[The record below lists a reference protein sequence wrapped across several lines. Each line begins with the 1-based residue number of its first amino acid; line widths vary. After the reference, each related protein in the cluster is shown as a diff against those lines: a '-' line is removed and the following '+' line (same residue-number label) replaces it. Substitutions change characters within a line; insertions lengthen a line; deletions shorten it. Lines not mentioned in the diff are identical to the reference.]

1 MKHNFVTCLKL
12 LRGSGGGLYIDIS
25 KTQKFTEI
33 YIFLSSNILMQI
45 TDQRLLSLHLHKVKL
60 NYPRGQILI
69 APLKSLLSLYKQRRS
84 QIRARAP
91 VTLEGKMLLPTP
103 SSSQITATRAW
114 SGSWGRTVLTE

>member
-91 VTLEGKMLLPTP
+91 VTLEGEDAASHPQQLPDHCYQDLVWILGQN
-103 SSSQITATRAW
+103 SAY
-114 SGSWGRTVLTE
+114 